1 MVAYV
6 CILKWPES
14 TFIFQYSF
22 PGTQFLTF
30 EHVTLVPYEPKL
42 IDYSL
47 LNERQ
52 VCVKKIISL
61 FQILVIVDIKEF

>member
-1 MVAYV
+1 M
-6 CILKWPES
+6 
-14 TFIFQYSF
+14 
-22 PGTQFLTF
+22 
-30 EHVTLVPYEPKL
+30 TLVPYEPKL

-61 FQILVIVDIKEF
+61 FQILVIVDIEDIKLFYISTMTHEKGNFPKLQ